1 MKALLAVAAV
11 LVLSS
16 VIATSLQVEGG
27 KDIIIIGIGNNT
39 SGEGRP
45 PTFDISYP
53 GPSPTDPSQY
63 RSPAT
68 NVTPPPVP
76 PEPDTELNWSSRRKT
91 APILFE
97 MNGEVEGIGRFSEWR
112 EISEMAGLDAKQT
125 SSATYGEFFIS
136 RRLLLISDKLD
147 FNRTESKK
155 DGDLEVTVREQ
166 WPTYIAS
173 NDYVNFLGVGYRG
186 RERYSN
192 NGDLVQSKF
201 ESGDILKESIYV
213 GGLDNALIK
222 AYVSNNGTIE
232 DALYNKTTKYSIE
245 AEYAGIFNLNM
256 HMLSDNAVS
265 VISEDYTGIMN
276 IRMNMI
282 NRESFNES
290 EPFYDPLCLTSSPTE
305 IGFS

>member
-1 MKALLAVAAV
+1 
-11 LVLSS
+11 
-16 VIATSLQVEGG
+16 
-27 KDIIIIGIGNNT
+27 
-39 SGEGRP
+39 
-45 PTFDISYP
+45 
-53 GPSPTDPSQY
+53 
-63 RSPAT
+63 
-68 NVTPPPVP
+68 
-76 PEPDTELNWSSRRKT
+76 
-91 APILFE
+91 
-97 MNGEVEGIGRFSEWR
+97 
-112 EISEMAGLDAKQT
+112 LDAKQT